1 MGGAGF
7 PTALNPMSAMSAAA
21 MSAAPV
27 QQPFANGSL
36 GGPAAAV
43 VPPGPPT
50 QQQPGQSLMSLL
62 QTSGANASLNATA
75 FAPLGNGTVPQA
87 ACGTRAQVPRAAS
100 NHLDELRC
108 RATTPRA
115 RAARQAAF
123 RHAMPPA
130 PHCQMPQNTVMSGS
144 AAFAPPNHGFAPS
157 APRGPPTRGAQSAA
171 PKALSSASDYA
182 NAAQNYKP
190 PPTRAASSAT
200 SISRKP
206 EISSKTTSQPAAHK
220 DEWECPRCTF
230 LNNSALWE
238 CEMCGFERAGKQ
250 EQQGEAYEDGGWHT
264 ASSSVRRSVT
274 NLAMASGK
282 SKAQSK
288 NEKRRAKKRGDP

>member
-87 ACGTRAQVPRAAS
+87 ACGTRA
-100 NHLDELRC
+100 
-108 RATTPRA
+108 
-115 RAARQAAF
+115 QAAF